1 MKKIDNERRRLLKGG
16 FLLGSGLLLGFP
28 SLSECGSEPNTVR
41 GAGSSGENAIDLIRN
56 EHTQLAGEE
65 IREWLVGNTV
75 YGLVH
80 KSTRKAALCKCY
92 FDPNGSCI
100 LLMDDGRMETGTW
113 EIDGDV
119 IRAQW
124 PTIADNDLLEGHHY
138 LHSNG
143 CMHVFVC
150 KDHPEK
156 HRWAWFHV
164 EEGKDK
170 EFES

>member
-75 YGLVH
+75 MAW
-80 KSTRKAALCKCY
+80 STSPHARLLCASVILIRM
-92 FDPNGSCI
+92 GHASC
-100 LLMDDGRMETGTW
+100 
-113 EIDGDV
+113 
-119 IRAQW
+119 
-124 PTIADNDLLEGHHY
+124 
-138 LHSNG
+138 
-143 CMHVFVC
+143 
-150 KDHPEK
+150 
-156 HRWAWFHV
+156 
-164 EEGKDK
+164 
-170 EFES
+170 